1 MFLKYFIYLSSF
13 FLEKTNTELTN
24 LENKTLIMIKKTI
37 RTEILFA
44 AFNILIGII
53 LSSIIIFSLF
63 QVAKNFQIYVSQFE
77 NNVIIE
83 ICSFSAL
90 AVTSFILIFYLL
102 RKDKQKLTTEVQDN
116 TIFSEIKIVGLNF
129 IEGAVKGF
137 NSKK

>member
-77 NNVIIE
+77 NNVVIE

>member
-13 FLEKTNTELTN
+13 FLEKTNTELSK

>member
-13 FLEKTNTELTN
+13 FLAKTNTELTN

-63 QVAKNFQIYVSQFE
+63 QVAKNFQIYLSQFE
-77 NNVIIE
+77 NNVILE
-83 ICSFSAL
+83 IGSFSAL
-90 AVTSFILIFYLL
+90 AATSFILIYYLL
-102 RKDKQKLTTEVQDN
+102 RKDKQKIATEVQDN
-116 TIFSEIKIVGLNF
+116 TILSEIKIIGLNF